1 MIISVIGL
9 GYIGLPTAC
18 ILASQGIDVFGVDI
32 NEDVVKKINNSQTHI
47 FEPDLDKLVV
57 DVVSKK
63 SLIATTEYQK
73 ADVFIIT
80 VPTPF
85 LEDNK
90 PDTSFVKDAIDN
102 IAPLLE
108 KGNLII
114 IESTCPVGTTEAM
127 IGRVSELRSD
137 LIFPSLRDEGIE
149 SDISIAYCPER
160 VLPGNI
166 LKELVSNDRIIG
178 GFTEVCSKKAERI
191 YKTFIK
197 GSCFLTDAK
206 TAELCKLAENS
217 YRDVNIAFAN
227 ELSIISDKA
236 GIDPWELI
244 NLANKHP
251 RVDILQ
257 PGPGVGGHCIAVDPW
272 FIVDSYPDES
282 KLIKTSRDVNNSK
295 TSFVLEKIKRTVK
308 DASIEIKDLSI
319 TCLGL
324 SFKPDIGD
332 LRESPAMNVVENL
345 QNMDFKKIF
354 VVEPYIENIPE
365 ELNSNIVELID
376 LDEAIEASDLVI
388 ILVKHK
394 SFLNI
399 RLDLLNKRK
408 VIDTV
413 GLIKNLEG

>member
-9 GYIGLPTAC
+9 GYIGLPTAS

-47 FEPDLDKLVV
+47 FEPDLDKLVF
-57 DVVSKK
+57 DVVTKK
-63 SLIATTEYQK
+63 SLIASTEYKK

-85 LEDNK
+85 LEGNK
-90 PDTSFVKDAIDN
+90 PDTSYVKDAIDN

-114 IESTCPVGTTEAM
+114 IESTCPIGTTEAM
-127 IGRVSELRSD
+127 IGRMSELRAD
-137 LIFPSLRDEGIE
+137 LIFPSLRDEDIE
-149 SDISIAYCPER
+149 FDISIAYCPER

-178 GFTEVCSKKAERI
+178 GFTEVCSKKAEGI
-191 YKTFIK
+191 YQTFIK

-251 RVDILQ
+251 RVAILQ

-308 DASIEIKDLSI
+308 ESSIKIKDLSI

-345 QNMDFKKIF
+345 QDMGFKKIF
-354 VVEPYIENIPE
+354 VVEPHIEKIPE

-376 LDEAIEASDLVI
+376 LDEAIEASELVI

-399 RLDLLNKRK
+399 SLELLDNRK